1 METLLVRMDSG
12 ELNGEFEGTLSS
24 RAAVIP
30 SMPCHKY
37 MSASPVDPRFL
48 LSAISRYITN
58 ELEKTR
64 QAGLFN
70 NNRSKQA
77 NRGKWSGEL
86 LRLIGQKCTTL
97 IPRRDEVA
105 FEDYVAGKRNKSNVT
120 CEVARWYRKV
130 RKFHV

>member
-30 SMPCHKY
+30 SVPCHKY

-64 QAGLFN
+64 QQDYSIIIA
-70 NNRSKQA
+70 RSRRIGGNAAA
-77 NRGKWSGEL
+77 N
-86 LRLIGQKCTTL
+86 C
-97 IPRRDEVA
+97 
-105 FEDYVAGKRNKSNVT
+105 
-120 CEVARWYRKV
+120 
-130 RKFHV
+130 